1 MAGMKWSEIGS
12 LEDRRRML
20 AEVLKKVSETY
31 GVEFEINQRL
41 LNVEGPV
48 ESAVIQAFHEMNTI
62 YLIEK
67 INLKIKSR
75 MN

>member
-1 MAGMKWSEIGS
+1 
-12 LEDRRRML
+12 ML
-20 AEVLKKVSETY
+20 AVILKKVKEIY

-62 YLIEK
+62 CLVEK
-67 INLKIKSR
+67 INRK
-75 MN
+75 N